1 MKDFSRSGSQVRC
14 TCDNISETA
23 QDKSRYYYRPL
34 IGSDIMAY
42 TIVTI
47 QMTLSDLQGHVPV
60 VKLSKLDFSYS
71 SAVFDKIARYGL

>member
-1 MKDFSRSGSQVRC
+1 
-14 TCDNISETA
+14 
-23 QDKSRYYYRPL
+23 
-34 IGSDIMAY
+34 MAY